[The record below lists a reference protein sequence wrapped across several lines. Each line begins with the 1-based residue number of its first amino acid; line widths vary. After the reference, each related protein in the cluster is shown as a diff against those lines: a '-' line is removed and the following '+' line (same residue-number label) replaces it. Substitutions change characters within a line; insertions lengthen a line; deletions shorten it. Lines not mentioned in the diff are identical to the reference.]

1 MKKAEKSAFLSRRKD
16 YMEFKMLGF
25 SLPDISLT
33 DRQDLMYILWFFGV
47 IGFLYYIYR
56 ILAIIGWGEWWNKI
70 YNNIK
75 DVKIKFLV
83 VAIIAI
89 VLIYQI
95 IPNLLETVPALLGV
109 VTVVES
115 LSLVCQKIIVNKFNF
130 SKRLKENICFFRLG
144 IFLLLAPFIFL
155 GLFPIMK
162 IPNGIF
168 SPSDILGYYGSLVGG
183 VVTVLGVYWTLNY
196 ESKKSKVERKYERQ
210 KEEKKRKREREL
222 LKEERKENNIP
233 VFNITIKINSES
245 HDLDDYDY
253 SICSENLKDEFN
265 RIDSKLTHLELS
277 NTNLEEEEYHLT
289 NELELAM
296 GKPARK
302 IQEKLN
308 KTQNKKTE
316 VKQELERTLCEK
328 NISKLSLPFSLNINN
343 IGLQSAILYS
353 IKYLPEGPMSS
364 LEGLCFAQDLRYLSV
379 PKGEVTRINIFL
391 ESYLQK
397 KDDFIT
403 EFKEAGSFLLI
414 YTDLYRNMY
423 YYNVPIKIKKVEEER
438 PSIIPTD
445 KYKIKIDKVNLPILP
460 KKLSEDHNEMNF
472 FNE

>member
-155 GLFPIMK
+155 GLFTTMN
-162 IPNGIF
+162 IPNEIF
-168 SPSDILGYYGSLVGG
+168 SESDVLGYYGAIIGG
-183 VVTVLGVYWTLNY
+183 GVTVLGVYWTLNY
-196 ESKKSKVERKYERQ
+196 ESKKSKEERKHDFQMR
-210 KEEKKRKREREL
+210 L
-222 LKEERKENNIP
+222 EERKENNLP
-233 VFNITIKINSES
+233 VFNFTMKLYSES

-253 SICSENLKDEFN
+253 SIYGGENLKYEFN
-265 RIDSKLTHLELS
+265 HIYTQLVQLDLS
-277 NTNLEEEEYHLT
+277 HTNLDDEEYK
-289 NELELAM
+289 LENDLEFAL
-296 GKPARK
+296 GEAARDL
-302 IQEKLN
+302 QEKLN
-308 KTQNKKTE
+308 ITQKKKIR

-328 NISKLSLPFSLNINN
+328 NINKLSLPFSLNINN

-353 IKYLPEGPMSS
+353 IIYVPEGRMSS
-364 LEGLCFAQDLRYLSV
+364 LKASCLEQDLKYLSV
-379 PKGEVTRINIFL
+379 PKEKETKINILL
-391 ESYLQK
+391 ESYLEK
-397 KDDFIT
+397 KDDFST
-403 EFKEAGSFLLI
+403 EFEEAGYFLLM
-414 YTDLYRNMY
+414 YPDLYRNLY
-423 YYNVPIKIKKVEEER
+423 EYHVPIKIKKVGKTN
-438 PSIIPTD
+438 STIPTD
-445 KYKIKIDKVNLPILP
+445 IYEIKIDKVNLPILP
-460 KKLSEDHNEMNF
+460 EVHNE
-472 FNE
+472 